1 VGRGWVSALEPER
14 EILANVIDCKTFHDW
29 HTGCTSA
36 PDRPTGPQPRPQED
50 SAMIRFFASLTLV
63 VALVTPGLVSMVG
76 AQSAPAGGGH
86 SHSMP
91 GQPMAQ
97 TRPPAPARPAPAAAP
112 TVSKQS
118 PAADYT
124 PTVRFRLRTELAEG
138 KMAFVGVG
146 GDIEGVV
153 NPTLRVAEGDVVQ
166 IGIINGDGVEH
177 DLVFPEFKAATDRVN
192 RKGASSVT
200 VFRADKSGEFAYFC
214 SMPGHRQAGM
224 EGKFVVGAGKPP
236 AMAAAPLVSIA
247 RDPADLP
254 GPLPDGMPRTVAV
267 ELEAVELLG
276 RLANETTYN
285 YWTFNGKV
293 PGPFLRVRVGD
304 TVELTLKNHETS
316 RMIHS
321 IDLHAVTGPGGG
333 AVMTQTPPGETR
345 SFRFKALNP
354 GLYVYHCATPM
365 VANHITSGMYG
376 LILVE
381 PPGGLPKVDREFY
394 VMQGE
399 LYTDRPFGQP
409 GHDEFSVEKLLAERA
424 EYFVFN
430 GAVGALTAE
439 HPMRAKVGE
448 TVRIF
453 FGVGGPNATS
463 SFHVIGEIF
472 DHVYNQGAMGSP
484 GATNVQ
490 TTTVPAGGATIVEF
504 KLEVPGRY
512 ILVDHALS
520 RLERGLAGFLVAEG
534 ADNPEVFH
542 GEGAPSMTGH

>member
-1 VGRGWVSALEPER
+1 MTRVLTSVTVAGAL
-14 EILANVIDCKTFHDW
+14 LA
-29 HTGCTSA
+29 A
-36 PDRPTGPQPRPQED
+36 
-50 SAMIRFFASLTLV
+50 
-63 VALVTPGLVSMVG
+63 GLVPWAS
-76 AQSAPAGGGH
+76 AQSPPPGGQPHMTHGR
-86 SHSMP
+86 
-91 GQPMAQ
+91 PMAQ
-97 TRPPAPARPAPAAAP
+97 TRTPAPARPAPAAAP
-112 TVSKQS
+112 AAAPKVSKQS

-146 GDIEGVV
+146 GDIEGQV
-153 NPTLRVAEGDVVQ
+153 NPTLRVAEGAVVQ
-166 IGIINGDGVEH
+166 IGLINGDGVEH
-177 DLVFPEFKAATDRVN
+177 DVVFPEFKAATDKVN

-200 VFRADKSGEFAYFC
+200 VFRADQAGEFAYFC
-214 SMPGHRQAGM
+214 SLPGHRPAGM
-224 EGKFVVGAGKPP
+224 EGKIVVGAGKTTVAALPP
-236 AMAAAPLVSIA
+236 SVSIA

-254 GPLPDGMPRTVAV
+254 GPLPAGPPRTVAV
-267 ELEAVELLG
+267 ELETVELIG
-276 RLANETTYN
+276 KLANETTYN

-304 TVELTLKNHETS
+304 TVELTLKNRENS

-321 IDLHAVTGPGGG
+321 VDLHAVTGPGGG
-333 AVMTQTPPGETR
+333 AVLTQAPPGETKA
-345 SFRFKALNP
+345 FRFKALNP

-399 LYTDRPFGQP
+399 LYTDRPFGQS

-430 GAVGALTAE
+430 GSVGALTTE
-439 HPMRAKVGE
+439 HPLKARVGE

-472 DHVYNQGAMGSP
+472 DRVYKEAAVGTP
-484 GATNVQ
+484 PATNVQ
-490 TTTVPAGGATIVEF
+490 TTMVPAGGAAIVEF
-504 KLEVPGRY
+504 KIEVPGRY
-512 ILVDHALS
+512 ILVDHSLS
-520 RLERGLAGFLVAEG
+520 RLERGLAGFLVVEG
-534 ADNPEVFH
+534 PADPAVFH
-542 GEGAPSMTGH
+542 GDGAPSMAAH

>member
-1 VGRGWVSALEPER
+1 
-14 EILANVIDCKTFHDW
+14 
-29 HTGCTSA
+29 
-36 PDRPTGPQPRPQED
+36 
-50 SAMIRFFASLTLV
+50 
-63 VALVTPGLVSMVG
+63 
-76 AQSAPAGGGH
+76 
-86 SHSMP
+86 
-91 GQPMAQ
+91 
-97 TRPPAPARPAPAAAP
+97 
-112 TVSKQS
+112 
-118 PAADYT
+118 
-124 PTVRFRLRTELAEG
+124 
-138 KMAFVGVG
+138 
-146 GDIEGVV
+146 
-153 NPTLRVAEGDVVQ
+153 
-166 IGIINGDGVEH
+166 
-177 DLVFPEFKAATDRVN
+177 
-192 RKGASSVT
+192 
-200 VFRADKSGEFAYFC
+200 
-214 SMPGHRQAGM
+214 M
-224 EGKFVVGAGKPP
+224 EGKIVVGGGKTTVAALPP
-236 AMAAAPLVSIA
+236 SVSIA

-254 GPLPDGMPRTVAV
+254 GPLPAGSPRTVSV
-267 ELEAVELLG
+267 ELEAVELVG
-276 RLANETTYN
+276 KLANETTYN

-304 TVELTLKNHETS
+304 TVELTLKNRESS

-321 IDLHAVTGPGGG
+321 VDLHAVTGPGGG
-333 AVMTQTPPGETR
+333 AVMTQTPPGETK

-381 PPGGLPKVDREFY
+381 PAGGLPKVDREFY

-399 LYTDRPFGQP
+399 LYTDRSFGQR

-430 GAVGALTAE
+430 GAVGALTVE
-439 HPMRAKVGE
+439 HPMKAKVGE

-472 DHVYNQGAMGSP
+472 DRVYDQAAIGSP
-484 GATNVQ
+484 GSANVQ

-520 RLERGLAGFLVAEG
+520 RLERGLAGFLVVDGPASP
-534 ADNPEVFH
+534 DVFH
-542 GEGAPSMTGH
+542 GQGAPSMAGH

>member
-1 VGRGWVSALEPER
+1 MVDAFAL
-14 EILANVIDCKTFHDW
+14 IMFV
-29 HTGCTSA
+29 
-36 PDRPTGPQPRPQED
+36 
-50 SAMIRFFASLTLV
+50 LTLAIPNAGYAV
-63 VALVTPGLVSMVG
+63 DATLAAAGHGHVTQAGKPRTPAATPG
-76 AQSAPAGGGH
+76 APKLA
-86 SHSMP
+86 
-91 GQPMAQ
+91 
-97 TRPPAPARPAPAAAP
+97 
-112 TVSKQS
+112 KKS
-118 PAADYT
+118 PAAEYT
-124 PTVRFRLRTELAEG
+124 PNIRYRLRTELAEG

-153 NPTLRVAEGDVVQ
+153 NPTLRVNDGDVVQ
-166 IGIINGDGVEH
+166 VSLVNNDGIEH
-177 DLVFPEFKAATDRVN
+177 DVVFPEFKAGTDRVN

-200 VFRADKSGEFAYFC
+200 VFRADQSGEYAYFC
-214 SMPGHRQAGM
+214 SLPGHRQAGM
-224 EGKFVVGAGKPP
+224 EGKIVVGAARAPVVALPP
-236 AMAAAPLVSIA
+236 STTIV

-254 GPLPDGMPRTVAV
+254 GLLPAGPARTLTVD
-267 ELEAVELLG
+267 LEAVELIG
-276 RLANETTYN
+276 KLANETTYN

-304 TVELTLKNHETS
+304 TVELNFKNRADS

-333 AVMTQTPPGETR
+333 AVMTQAPPGETK

-365 VANHITSGMYG
+365 VANHISSGMYG

-381 PPGGLPKVDREFY
+381 PPGGMPKVDHEFY

-399 LYTDRPFGQP
+399 LYTDRPYGQR

-439 HPMRAKVGE
+439 HPMKAKVGE

-472 DHVYNQGAMGSP
+472 DRVYNQAAIGSP
-484 GATNVQ
+484 MSTNVQ
-490 TTTVPAGGATIVEF
+490 TTTVAPGGAAMVEF

-520 RLERGLAGFLVAEG
+520 RLERGLAGFLIVEG
-534 ADNPEVFH
+534 DENPAIFQ
-542 GEGAPSMTGH
+542 GSGAPSTSGH